1 MIDIAKF
8 KPKTVYVTY
17 IAAPPEKVWAALTSS
32 ESTRKYFWDRSIEL
46 EPKLG
51 GKFALLMPDGTVNVT
66 GKVIAWDPPRKFAVT
81 WQVAWPPEF
90 AKLPECHVTYE
101 IAPAGE
107 AVRLT
112 MTESHSWD
120 VPDAILS
127 GGRSGWPAIL
137 SALKSL
143 LETGKVP
150 AIKMEPPAAMIEA
163 IRNLKL

>member
-1 MIDIAKF
+1 MPQF
-8 KPKTVYVTY
+8 RPKTVYVTY
-17 IAAPPEKVWAALTSS
+17 IASTPEKVWEALTSS
-32 ESTRKYFWDRSIEL
+32 EFTRKYFWDRSIEI

-51 GKFALLMPDGTVNVT
+51 GAFALLLPDGTANVK

-81 WQVAWPPEF
+81 WHVEWPAEF

-101 IAPAGE
+101 IARAGE

-143 LETGKVP
+143 LETGKAPV
-150 AIKMEPPAAMIEA
+150 IKMEPPQAMIEA